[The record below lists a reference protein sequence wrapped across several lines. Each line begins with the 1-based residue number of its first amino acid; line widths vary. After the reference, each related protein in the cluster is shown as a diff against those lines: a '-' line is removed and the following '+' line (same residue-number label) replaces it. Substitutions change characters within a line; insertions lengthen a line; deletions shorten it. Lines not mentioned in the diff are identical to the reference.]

1 MNKNALKSMLKQHS
15 KSSQIC
21 NQLQI
26 TMPNDALKTWA
37 GGPSYPSYIEYL
49 NLRLTHKKTSSLIT
63 NCTDICT

>member
-26 TMPNDALKTWA
+26 TMPNDALQTWER
-37 GGPSYPSYIEYL
+37 GPSYPICIEYL
-49 NLRLTHKKTSSLIT
+49 NIRLTHKKT
-63 NCTDICT
+63 